1 MAGFK
6 SITRALTTSAMTAVM
21 LALTAASGHAQGLIR
36 DTEIE
41 EMLRDF
47 ADPLIVAAGLNTKS
61 VDVYIVNDP
70 TLNAFVTRGQK
81 VFFHTGIITEFDS
94 PNQLKGVMA
103 HEVGHIAGGH
113 LARSGDV
120 GRSAYGTMLVAGAL
134 GLAAMLAGEG
144 GAGAAIL
151 GSSTQ
156 FATLDYLRYTRIN
169 ESSADQAGAQYLERT
184 GQSGEG
190 LIEFFEKFRYQ
201 EVMSQ
206 QNRFPYFRSH
216 PLSSDRIDSLREV
229 VAESPAFEA
238 EDSAEDKHRL
248 LIAQAK
254 LNGFI
259 DPPQTTFIN
268 YPEEDQSEA
277 ARLARSVAH
286 YRAADLV
293 NALRN
298 IDSLLKEFPDNPYY
312 HELKGQIYFES
323 GRAEK
328 ALPSLREALRLKP
341 GAPLLEMAL
350 GQALIATN
358 PVLTDERKARLEEG
372 ENLLKSTLRT
382 EPENGF
388 AWYLLSETYG
398 KQKRD
403 SYAKY
408 AVAEQAYVAGNMLR
422 AQEFANRAME
432 GLSRDTA
439 QYRRAN
445 DIATIARATS
455 RENRRRR

>member
-1 MAGFK
+1 MAGLKTF
-6 SITRALTTSAMTAVM
+6 TRTLTVAAV
-21 LALTAASGHAQGLIR
+21 TAAALIVTSGAAQAQSLIR

-41 EMLRDF
+41 ELLRDF
-47 ADPLIVAAGLNTKS
+47 ADPLIVSAGLNKRS

-81 VFFHTGIITEFDS
+81 VFFHTGIITEFET

-103 HEVGHIAGGH
+103 HEIGHISGGH
-113 LARSGDV
+113 LARSSDV

-134 GLAAMLAGEG
+134 GLAAILAGEG

-151 GSSTQ
+151 GSSQQ

-184 GQSGEG
+184 GQSGQG

-229 VAESPAFEA
+229 VAESPAYKA
-238 EDSAEDKHRL
+238 VDSDEDIHRL
-248 LIAQAK
+248 KIAQAK

-268 YPEEDQSEA
+268 YPEQDKSEGG
-277 ARLARSVAH
+277 RLARSVAH
-286 YRAADLV
+286 YRNADLV

-298 IDSLLKEFPDNPYY
+298 IDSLIAEFPDNPYY
-312 HELKGQIYFES
+312 HELKGQIYYES

-328 ALPSLREALRLKP
+328 AIPSLREALRLKP
-341 GAPLLEMAL
+341 GAALLEMAL
-350 GQALIATN
+350 GQALISTD
-358 PVLTDERKARLEEG
+358 PVLPSERESRLAEG

-388 AWYLLSETYG
+388 AWYLLSQTYS
-398 KQKRD
+398 KQNRD
-403 SYAKY
+403 APAKY
-408 AVAEQAYVAGNMLR
+408 AVAEQAYVAGDMQR
-422 AQEFANRAME
+422 AQDFANRAME
-432 GLSRDTA
+432 GLERGSP

-445 DIATIARATS
+445 DISTIARATS
-455 RENRRRR
+455 RDQRRR